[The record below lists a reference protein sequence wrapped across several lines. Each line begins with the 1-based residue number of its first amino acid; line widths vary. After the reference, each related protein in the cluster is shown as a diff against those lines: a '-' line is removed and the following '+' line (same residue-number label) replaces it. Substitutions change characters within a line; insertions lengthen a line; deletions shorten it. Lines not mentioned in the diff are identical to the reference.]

1 MDTTTD
7 NTLTEEEA
15 KRYSRQILLAEM
27 STDAQLKL
35 KHAKVLVIGA
45 GGVGS
50 DWMKYIAGAGVG
62 TIGIVDNDTVDITN
76 LHRQV
81 MHSTN
86 SHGIPKVESAKRFIE
101 SLNPNVKVVAYKE
114 MLTNKNGLE
123 IAKEYDII
131 VDCCDNPKTRFLTND
146 IAVILDKPFISGA
159 SVRWDGQL
167 SLYVKDAKGNK
178 LPCYRCLNPKPPLK
192 ENVKKCAQVGVM
204 GTIPGVIGVLEA
216 NEVIKFIIGANE
228 QLLSRK
234 LLIFDGYDT
243 HFKIMK
249 CRNYRDDCAVCG
261 TSPEVTKE
269 NFAQFDYDEFINSS
283 CASNIK

>member
-1 MDTTTD
+1 MDKTTD
-7 NTLTEEEA
+7 TSLTEEET

-27 STDAQLKL
+27 SNDAQLKL
-35 KHAKVLVIGA
+35 KQAKVLVIGS
-45 GGVGS
+45 GGLGS
-50 DWMKYIAGAGVG
+50 PCLTYLAGAGVG

-81 MHSTN
+81 MHSTKN
-86 SHGIPKVESAKRFIE
+86 HGIPKVDSAKSFIE
-101 SLNPNVKVVAYKE
+101 SLNPNVKVVTYKE

-146 IAVILDKPFISGA
+146 IAVLLNKPFISGA

-167 SLYVKDAKGNK
+167 SIYVKDANGNK
-178 LPCYRCLNPKPPLK
+178 LPCYRCLNPRPPLK

-216 NEVIKFIIGANE
+216 NEVIKFIIGAND

-249 CRNYRDDCAVCG
+249 CRNYRDDCVVCG

-269 NFAQFDYDEFINSS
+269 NFAQFDYDAFINSS
-283 CASNIK
+283 CASNLK

>member
-1 MDTTTD
+1 M
-7 NTLTEEEA
+7 
-15 KRYSRQILLAEM
+15 
-27 STDAQLKL
+27 
-35 KHAKVLVIGA
+35 
-45 GGVGS
+45 
-50 DWMKYIAGAGVG
+50 
-62 TIGIVDNDTVDITN
+62 
-76 LHRQV
+76 
-81 MHSTN
+81 
-86 SHGIPKVESAKRFIE
+86 
-101 SLNPNVKVVAYKE
+101 
-114 MLTNKNGLE
+114 
-123 IAKEYDII
+123 
-131 VDCCDNPKTRFLTND
+131 
-146 IAVILDKPFISGA
+146 
-159 SVRWDGQL
+159 
-167 SLYVKDAKGNK
+167 KDAKGNK